1 MIAWSRTRTLALG
14 LALIVITNAVALI
27 GAAYNRSEAE
37 STLHLTQRELAH
49 PYPYPWRG
57 TRENSGIALRLEW
70 RVLDEETAEQRYFAM
85 LYPGAGGSPSW
96 LDKAKL
102 ETLGF
107 STSQL
112 ETIRKRG
119 DRHQAELSKEV
130 LLVLELDGPAYQ
142 ASLER
147 VRRYVESPAAKVKRE
162 AAELKKILEAEQGE
176 NSRLFVVDA
185 GLDLA
190 ALRAKYPDHARYAI
204 VRGQVKPQL
213 RSESRAPKLLGYITE
228 ISIHEVN
235 APFEFRKV
243 FEFIPQETRETD
255 QSKSPPYEVAVNF
268 GKRLEP
274 WITAAIRK

>member
-1 MIAWSRTRTLALG
+1 MMTWSSTRTLVLG
-14 LALIVITNAVALI
+14 LALVAVTNTVALI
-27 GAAYNRSEAE
+27 GVAYNRSDIE
-37 STLHLTQRELAH
+37 STLHLTQRELAQSN
-49 PYPYPWRG
+49 PWRG
-57 TRENSGIALRLEW
+57 ANENSGIALSLEW
-70 RVLDEETAEQRYFAM
+70 RVLDEETAEPRYFAM

-107 STSQL
+107 AASQL
-112 ETIRKRG
+112 ETLGKRG
-119 DRHQAELSKEV
+119 DRSRAELSKEV

-147 VRRYVESPAAKVKRE
+147 VKRYVESPAAKGKRE
-162 AAELKKILEAEQGE
+162 AAELKRILEAEQGE
-176 NSRLFVVDA
+176 NSRLFVIDA
-185 GLDLA
+185 GLDLS

-204 VRGQVKPQL
+204 VRGQVEPQL

-235 APFEFRKV
+235 VPFEFRKV
-243 FEFIPQETRETD
+243 FEFVPKRMGATD
-255 QSKSPPYEVAVNF
+255 QPKSPPYEVTVHF

-274 WITAAIRK
+274 WITAATKK

>member
-1 MIAWSRTRTLALG
+1 MMTWSSTRTLALG
-14 LALIVITNAVALI
+14 LALIVVTNAVALI
-27 GAAYNRSEAE
+27 GVAYNRSEAE

-57 TRENSGIALRLEW
+57 ARENSGIALRLEW

-85 LYPGAGGSPSW
+85 LYPSAGGAPSW

-102 ETLGF
+102 EALGF
-107 STSQL
+107 AASRL
-112 ETIRKRG
+112 ETIRKQG
-119 DRHQAELSKEV
+119 DRHRAELSKEV

-147 VRRYVESPAAKVKRE
+147 VKRYVESPAAKGKRE
-162 AAELKKILEAEQGE
+162 DTELKKILEAEQGE

-204 VRGQVKPQL
+204 VRGQVQPQL
-213 RSESRAPKLLGYITE
+213 RSETRAPKLLGYISE
-228 ISIHEVN
+228 ISIHEIN

-243 FEFIPQETRETD
+243 FEFVPQTMGAID
-255 QSKSPPYEVAVNF
+255 QSKSPPYEVTVNF